1 MLCCSVIHLLEIVIT
16 GGPIEAV
23 VVLAEVILKFA
34 GLFNQIGAA
43 VHCCVL
49 LNKPVVSM
57 LANYLPAV

>member
-1 MLCCSVIHLLEIVIT
+1 VIT